1 MVQKTPDRTRFVFLC
16 YIFPFKGS
24 MSIQIYLQLKF
35 DFDFDFDPKID
46 SYFASGNAV

>member
-1 MVQKTPDRTRFVFLC
+1 
-16 YIFPFKGS
+16 